1 MIKVL
6 LADDHTIVID
16 GLKSILSEEDGI
28 EVVAC
33 VSDGQEAVD
42 FIERNHV
49 DVAVLD
55 ISMPNVNGIEATK
68 LIQQNSETKV
78 LILSMHDQYEYIDEL
93 LDAGCQGYILKNK
106 GREELVEAVKRVHN
120 GGYYIG
126 ERIQER
132 ILEQR
137 KRGKAKEKEDPVKLT
152 TRELE
157 ILKLIAMEYS
167 TPDISKQL
175 SIKEST
181 VNTHRRNLI
190 NKLEVRSSMG
200 LVSYAFRNKLIE

>member
-6 LADDHTIVID
+6 LADDHEIVID

-33 VSDGQEAVD
+33 VENGQEAVD
-42 FIERNHV
+42 YITTNEV

-55 ISMPNVNGIEATK
+55 ISMPIMNGMEATR
-68 LIQQNSETKV
+68 LIHAKSETKV
-78 LILSMHDQYEYIDEL
+78 LILSMHDQYDYIDEL

-106 GREELVEAVKRVHN
+106 GREELVEAIKRVHN
-120 GGYYIG
+120 GGCYIG

-137 KRGKAKEKEDPVKLT
+137 RLGKDKPEEEPIKLT
-152 TRELE
+152 SRELE
-157 ILKLIAMEYS
+157 ILKLIAKEFN
-167 TPDISKQL
+167 TPEISKQL

-200 LVSYAFRNKLIE
+200 LVSYAFRNKLVD